1 MHPSQL
7 FYSRVVVRGGKLQEH
22 FLVKFHFM
30 VCVSIDFYWSLD
42 KISHNAA
49 KRPSP
54 RCSHVWK
61 TDRFRVFFLLSVDV
75 LGEGVYLCGCV
86 CMRGA
91 VTLHLHP

>member
-1 MHPSQL
+1 
-7 FYSRVVVRGGKLQEH
+7 
-22 FLVKFHFM
+22 M

-54 RCSHVWK
+54 RCSHV
-61 TDRFRVFFLLSVDV
+61 RVFFLLSVDV

-91 VTLHLHP
+91 VTLHLHS

>member
-1 MHPSQL
+1 
-7 FYSRVVVRGGKLQEH
+7 
-22 FLVKFHFM
+22 M

-61 TDRFRVFFLLSVDV
+61 TDRFRGFFLLSVDV

-91 VTLHLHP
+91 VTLHLHS